1 MKQEVTRMN
10 RDKKWSLDDVDYKND
25 VKKDVITS
33 EDGKI
38 DKQLNPPA
46 QGVLI
51 HGLFMEGAAW
61 SKQEG
66 KLVDSAP
73 KELFF
78 TFPVIHVT
86 AESLT
91 PAQGPGAKKQMDH
104 GV

>member
-1 MKQEVTRMN
+1 MN

-25 VKKDVITS
+25 VKKEVITS

-38 DKQLNPPA
+38 DKQLNPPQ

-61 SKQEG
+61 SKGEG

-91 PAQGPGAKKQMDH
+91 PAQGPGAKKQTEHSAQDKSAY
-104 GV
+104 